1 MGLFGKAKEVALQA
15 ASTAQSELT
24 ARKEA
29 YDASPE
35 GRFNRTRDFGALS
48 IDSANELLKIKNAT
62 GELKK
67 KSGVM
72 GKTAKATAALMTAGL
87 SMAAEAAMKPKD
99 VVVPFDQIRGYSV
112 IQDDDE
118 IQGGSLGSAAVGGLL
133 LGGVG
138 AIIGAAGGKRKNKKA
153 VNLLAL
159 RIDLNNLDMP
169 CAIVTYINKS
179 TKTDSK
185 DYQKTVSEMQN
196 AMSCL
201 DLILERR

>member
-1 MGLFGKAKEVALQA
+1 MGLFDKAKEVALQA
-15 ASTAQSELT
+15 ADAAQTEIV

-29 YDASPE
+29 HDASPE
-35 GRFNRTRDFGALS
+35 GRFAKTRDFGQLA
-48 IDSANELLKIKNAT
+48 IDSGNELLKIKNAT

-67 KSGVM
+67 KSGVI

-87 SMAAEAAMKPKD
+87 SLAAEAAMKPKD
-99 VVVPFDQIRGYSV
+99 IVVPFDQIRGYSV
-112 IQDDDE
+112 MQDDEE
-118 IQGGSLGSAAVGGLL
+118 IQGGTLGSAAVGGLL

-138 AIIGAAGGKRKNKKA
+138 AVIGAVGGKRKNKKA
-153 VNLLAL
+153 VNVLAL
-159 RIDLNNLDMP
+159 RIDLDSLDMP
-169 CAIVTYINKS
+169 CAVVTYINKS

-185 DYQKTVSEMQN
+185 DYQKAVSDMQN

>member
-1 MGLFGKAKEVALQA
+1 MGLFDKAKEVALQA
-15 ASTAQSELT
+15 ADAAQTEIV

-29 YDASPE
+29 HDASPE
-35 GRFNRTRDFGALS
+35 GRFAKTRDFGQLA
-48 IDSANELLKIKNAT
+48 IDSGNELLKIKNAT

-67 KSGVM
+67 KSGVI

-87 SMAAEAAMKPKD
+87 SLAAEAAMKPKD
-99 VVVPFDQIRGYSV
+99 IVVPFDQIRGYSV
-112 IQDDDE
+112 MQDDEE
-118 IQGGSLGSAAVGGLL
+118 IQGGTLGSAAVGGLL

-138 AIIGAAGGKRKNKKA
+138 AVVGAVGGKRKNKKA
-153 VNLLAL
+153 VNVLAL
-159 RIDLNNLDMP
+159 RIDLDSLDMP
-169 CAIVTYINKS
+169 CAVVTYINKS

-185 DYQKTVSEMQN
+185 DYQKAVSDMQN

>member
-1 MGLFGKAKEVALQA
+1 MGFFDKAKEVALQA
-15 ASTAQSELT
+15 ADAAQTEIV

-29 YDASPE
+29 HDASPE
-35 GRFNRTRDFGALS
+35 GRFTKTRDFGQLA
-48 IDSANELLKIKNAT
+48 IDSGNELLKIKNAT

-67 KSGVM
+67 KSGVV

-87 SMAAEAAMKPKD
+87 FLAAEAAMKPKD
-99 VVVPFDQIRGYSV
+99 IVVPFNQIRGYSV
-112 IQDDDE
+112 MQDDEE
-118 IQGGSLGSAAVGGLL
+118 IQGGTLGSAAVGGLL

-138 AIIGAAGGKRKNKKA
+138 AVIGAVGGKRKNKKA
-153 VNLLAL
+153 VNVLAL
-159 RIDLNNLDMP
+159 RIDLDSLDMP
-169 CAIVTYINKS
+169 CAVVTYINKP

-185 DYQKTVSEMQN
+185 DYQKAVSDMQN